1 MVSSN
6 YKCFHSKK
14 KFLPMNFV
22 HCIHSAN
29 TVKPLNP
36 LWVTGYTDSDGCFLL
51 DTNVTK
57 TVKKGYTVKIKYQL
71 IAHSSDKLILYR
83 IKAFFNNVGII
94 IITKNYVSYIVENLS
109 DVVNEIIPH
118 FNKYLLQ

>member
-1 MVSSN
+1 MKVL
-6 YKCFHSKK
+6 
-14 KFLPMNFV
+14 FLIRTSP
-22 HCIHSAN
+22 A
-29 TVKPLNP
+29 
-36 LWVTGYTDSDGCFLL
+36 
-51 DTNVTK
+51 K
-57 TVKKGYTVKIKYQL
+57 TVKIGYTVRLSYQ
-71 IAHSSDKLILYR
+71 ITAHYSDKLILYR

>member
-1 MVSSN
+1 
-6 YKCFHSKK
+6 
-14 KFLPMNFV
+14 MNFV

-29 TVKPLNP
+29 TIKPLDP
-36 LWVTGYTDSDGCFLL
+36 LWVTSYTDSDGCFLI
-51 DTNVTK
+51 DTNVAK
-57 TVKKGYTVKIKYQL
+57 TVKIGYIVRIKYQL
-71 IAHSSDKLILYR
+71 IVHYFYKLILYL

-109 DVVNEIIPH
+109 DVVNDIIPQ